1 MLAMLWTMSGLAFAQ
16 ENVQDVYSV
25 LSRDFD
31 ANRLERAA
39 IEGMLGEVERQT
51 GIEGSKALTKSD
63 YETWQQ
69 WRQGSRDG
77 YGLRIQVVA
86 GRGFLVEHVMKDSPA
101 AKAGLLEGDFVVS
114 VNTRSLSGLA
124 GQHMLSL
131 LESEDDERLLLELI
145 RDNELKQVKL
155 YRGQFDVPQVS
166 IPQVTPH
173 GSTVQVH
180 FFGQGS
186 ADKIAN
192 SAKESN
198 ISILDFRDN
207 SGGLWEEAV
216 ATLDVF
222 LPSKTVVAH
231 RRHHDGN
238 QIPILAQQSPL
249 QTEPIVILVNQ
260 GTQGPAEL
268 VALTLQEQGVATVVG
283 ERSAGVGVDYHPL
296 YPNKEWVL
304 LMADTILLSS
314 KKQSWHSIGVVPN
327 LTISDQQSYRGEDRQ
342 LQTAIQL
349 TSSTP

>member
-1 MLAMLWTMSGLAFAQ
+1 MLSMLWMMSGLAFGQ
-16 ENVQDVYSV
+16 ENVQDVYRV
-25 LSRDFD
+25 LSEDFD
-31 ANRLERAA
+31 ANQLQRAA
-39 IEGMLGEVERQT
+39 IEGMLKEVERQT

-63 YETWQQ
+63 YEAWQN

-86 GRGFLVEHVMKDSPA
+86 GRGFLVEHVMAASPA
-101 AKAGLLEGDFVVS
+101 EKAGLLEGDFVVS
-114 VNTRSLSGLA
+114 VNTRSLSGLS

-131 LESEDDERLLLELI
+131 LESEDDERLLLEVI
-145 RDNELKQVKL
+145 RDNELKQVKM

-166 IPQVTPH
+166 VEQVSPQ

-186 ADKIAN
+186 ADKIAK
-192 SAKESN
+192 SAKESS

-222 LPSKTVVAH
+222 LPSETVVAH
-231 RRHHDGN
+231 RRYHDGN
-238 QIPILAQQSPL
+238 QIPVLTQKPPL
-249 QTEPIVILVNQ
+249 QMDALVVLINQ

-268 VALTLQEQGVATVVG
+268 VALTLQEKGIATVVG
-283 ERSAGVGVDYHPL
+283 ERSSGFGVDHHPL
-296 YPNKEWVL
+296 YPNEEWVL

-314 KKQSWHSIGVVPN
+314 QKQSWHGIGVVPN
-327 LTISDQQSYRGEDRQ
+327 LTISDQQTYRGEDRQ

-349 TSSTP
+349 TSSAP